1 MDEIMNKELA
11 LVEVDSI
18 SDELSTFIEQGT
30 ETVINVLHRMKLLLF
45 GKP

>member
-18 SDELSTFIEQGT
+18 SDALSTFIEQGT
-30 ETVINVLHRMKLLLF
+30 ETVASPV
-45 GKP
+45 